1 MSERKQELLAA
12 LERVYRDSGWKVAS
26 AEDGTL
32 RATGPGGVTWIGLA
46 VVAADL
52 ADSTFPER
60 LLALADSW
68 MPNGRELCPL
78 DVLPDAACAA
88 ELREILADLRL
99 TDRAHDE
106 VYSTAA

>member
-12 LERVYRDSGWKVAS
+12 LERVYRGSGWKVAS

-52 ADSTFPER
+52 ADSGFPER

-68 MPNGRELCPL
+68 MPGGRELCPL
-78 DVLPDAACAA
+78 DVLPDAVCAD
-88 ELREILADLRL
+88 ELRRLLADLRL
-99 TDRAHDE
+99 TECGNVE
-106 VYSTAA
+106 VYSIAA

>member
-12 LERVYRDSGWKVAS
+12 LERVYRRSGWKVTA

-46 VVAADL
+46 VVAEDL
-52 ADSTFPER
+52 ADATFPAR

-68 MPNGRELCPL
+68 MPGGRELCPL
-78 DVLPDAACAA
+78 DVLPDAPCAD
-88 ELREILADLRL
+88 ELRRLLADLRL
-99 TDRAHDE
+99 ADRGHVE
-106 VYSTAA
+106 VYSAAA

>member
-12 LERVYRDSGWKVAS
+12 LERVYRGSGWKVTP

-46 VVAADL
+46 VVAEDL
-52 ADSTFPER
+52 ADATFPAR

-68 MPNGRELCPL
+68 MPGGRELCPL
-78 DVLPDAACAA
+78 DVLPDAPCAD
-88 ELREILADLRL
+88 ELRRLLADLRL
-99 TDRAHDE
+99 ADRGHVE
-106 VYSTAA
+106 VYSVAA